1 MTRFTNALRNGRDS
15 ITLTRLEAGTIAL
28 VLVALPLWIVAGGL

>member
-1 MTRFTNALRNGRDS
+1 MTRFTSALLNGRDS
-15 ITLTRLEAGTIAL
+15 ITLTRLEAVTIFL